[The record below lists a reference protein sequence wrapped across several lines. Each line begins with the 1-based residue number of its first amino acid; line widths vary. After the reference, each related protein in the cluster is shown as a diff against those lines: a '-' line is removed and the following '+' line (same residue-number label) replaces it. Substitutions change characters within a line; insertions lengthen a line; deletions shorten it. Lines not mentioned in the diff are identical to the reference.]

1 MLLIARSFLMTALTV
16 GMALSSVQLKA
27 EDIPDLTVEPG
38 KKVGLITRQ
47 TTLEQLQKAYG
58 EKNVKDT
65 EVPAAEGE
73 TIRAAVV
80 FEGTPHEIHV
90 VWDFEKPGKEVAMVD
105 IIGKGIVVNP
115 ELKVGSSIK
124 DVEKANGAPFKL
136 QGFGWDLGGYA
147 NFEGGKLANKVM
159 IRFGPTVESYPD
171 SISGDIELSSQNKDV
186 LKAKAVVQQ
195 LSVFFD

>member
-1 MLLIARSFLMTALTV
+1 MLSIARNFLMTALTV
-16 GMALSSVQLKA
+16 GMAFSAAQLKA
-27 EDIPDLTVEPG
+27 EDAPDLTVEPG
-38 KKVGLITRQ
+38 KKVGVITRQ

-65 EVPAAEGE
+65 EVPAAKGE
-73 TIRAAVV
+73 TMLAAVI

-90 VWDFEKPGKEVAMVD
+90 VWDYEKPRKEVAMVD
-105 IIGKGIVVNP
+105 IIGKGIAVISD
-115 ELKVGSSIK
+115 LKVGSSIQ

-147 NFEGGKLANKVM
+147 NFEGGKLANKMM
-159 IRFGPTVESYPD
+159 IRFGPTVEEYPD
-171 SISGDIELSSQNKDV
+171 SISGDVELSSQNKDV